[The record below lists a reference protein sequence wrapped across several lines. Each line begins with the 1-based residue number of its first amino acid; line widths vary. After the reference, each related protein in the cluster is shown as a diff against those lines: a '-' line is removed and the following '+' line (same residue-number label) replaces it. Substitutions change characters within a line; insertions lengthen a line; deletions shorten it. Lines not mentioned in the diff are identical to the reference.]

1 MGELEVLFDK
11 QSPQDACEDIKIHV
25 SSDRKLFYKFILG
38 NEGIWTTLQDFS
50 EKDICR
56 WVPKEEGKY
65 IIMIQGKEEGSKK
78 PFDIMTKEEFIIGDG
93 EKVKLI
99 KDVKIDNVNLILGEK
114 INIEVVSSE
123 TPILYRFWLKGD
135 LGWEPIRDYTTSNKL
150 SYTTIKEGRNEILI
164 ECKRL
169 DSSENFDEFTTIRFE
184 VAPIQKIEIVDFK
197 CLTEQLLINEEL
209 VFKVEATYGD
219 NRSLLYKFI
228 KINKEG
234 KATCIQDYSSRRMVS
249 YQEKEAGE
257 YKLLCLVRDILSN
270 KDYDDRAI
278 MLYNVKPYN
287 DVKIK
292 SFESDIKS
300 PQINGSNINLIAK
313 VHGGRELVYR
323 YIIEGPIAED
333 SGYIRSNEFNW
344 ETKEPGEYNI
354 TLYVKDISFEGE
366 YEAKKKLLYSIDKK
380 SDKPVRIK
388 DVIVSNS
395 KNAIIGQPVNIK
407 VIGEGGVSLKYS
419 FLVYKNNKETE
430 RIDFGSAN
438 WVNFTPEEKGE
449 YEVEIRVKDKY
460 SIKEY
465 DAHTFVYLK
474 VREYVPG
481 EIDYILINNK
491 DQYLVGDNIELEV
504 ITQNT
509 KSVLMKYV
517 TKINGHVVEETDFI
531 KNKKLKVKPKCSGKY
546 TFEVYAKNVKCEE
559 EYDNK
564 KDISLYVA
572 ESTPVISTKILSDNR
587 EFKVNKEATFRVE
600 STGGKDVCY
609 EFYIMERGN
618 WVKAQSFSRKNYY
631 TFIPFI
637 GGEYRIMVL
646 AKSYYKKVNYEDY
659 DELTFNVSL

>member
-366 YEAKKKLLYSIDKK
+366 YEAKKRLLYSIDKK

-509 KSVLMKYV
+509 KNVLMKYV